1 MLPYTVL
8 HTVLHY
14 TVYYTLVL
22 LHRTTQSYYYTVLC
36 SKDLAGQL
44 VWALDHYSDGET
56 LNITGAEVSV
66 RKVAT
71 AIAAAVGFEGEIV
84 FNANQPDGPMR
95 VALSDAKFRGLNPDY
110 VATPFERAVRES
122 VEGSLMGS
130 FGGNGAFGGQGG
142 KKGQDEKEGSAA
154 GEGESN
160 STGDSNASKRRK
172 MD

>member
-1 MLPYTVL
+1 MC
-8 HTVLHY
+8 
-14 TVYYTLVL
+14 
-22 LHRTTQSYYYTVLC
+22 YYTVLLHC
-36 SKDLAGQL
+36 TLLCLRSKDLAGQL

-66 RKVAT
+66 REVAT

-110 VATPFERAVRES
+110 VATPFETAVRES
-122 VEGSLMGS
+122 VEGS

-142 KKGQDEKEGSAA
+142 KRGKDGKGGSAA
-154 GEGESN
+154 DEGESN

-172 MD
+172 TD